1 MAVDLCEV
9 MTRDEA
15 ISDFEAIF
23 LPGIVLDE
31 LEQGL
36 DTVYNFDEVQ
46 RSEAWSNYTDSL
58 RASHCIS
65 DWQYDN
71 WSHPDCCNS

>member
-9 MTRDEA
+9 MTREEA
-15 ISDFEAIF
+15 ISDFKAMI

-46 RSEAWSNYTDSL
+46 RSEAWSNYTDCL
-58 RASHCIS
+58 RAGHCIS